1 MRRWRRWS
9 WSICCRR
16 FDSKGDAVPLRYAP
30 GSGETG
36 GDNPLS
42 SARRTRPR
50 RHGAG
55 RGVKVRYTPRLLR
68 GILCGAL
75 RCACPACSDFVGMR
89 QEIAPLLGVRCP
101 QRGAKRHAFGVPLF
115 NEVFRRK
122 TLKPGGVYLGFYTAV
137 RSLGRRISFRAAPV
151 GRGALTPPLP
161 RSGGFFPDCS
171 RRAGHSRVASLAALP
186 QFTF

>member
-89 QEIAPLLGVRCP
+89 QEIAPLLGRFP
-101 QRGAKRHAFGVPLF
+101 FAR
-115 NEVFRRK
+115 
-122 TLKPGGVYLGFYTAV
+122 
-137 RSLGRRISFRAAPV
+137 RAAN
-151 GRGALTPPLP
+151 
-161 RSGGFFPDCS
+161 FFPGCS
-171 RRAGHSRVASLAALP
+171 RRAGCPHPAVPSVGGDFSGLLPQGGTLQSGFSCGFTAIHLLTSSRRPTNLQTLSGTGKGTPLACLALP
-186 QFTF
+186 YINV